1 MRNSFFDLCPELI
14 QKIFEYDNTYKEKYD
29 MVIIT
34 IKKFP
39 EFKSY
44 DKVENMRLRCYFQK
58 KYYNIKHIDL
68 TDDFYCTDNCYKKAF
83 LIVIKAFSKPNTIK

>member
-29 MVIIT
+29 MVITT

-39 EFKSY
+39 EFKST
-44 DKVENMRLRCYFQK
+44 KIEIKKTFSFCGFSQK
-58 KYYNIKHIDL
+58 ILKCKKIKL
-68 TDDFYCTDNCYKKAF
+68 
-83 LIVIKAFSKPNTIK
+83 L